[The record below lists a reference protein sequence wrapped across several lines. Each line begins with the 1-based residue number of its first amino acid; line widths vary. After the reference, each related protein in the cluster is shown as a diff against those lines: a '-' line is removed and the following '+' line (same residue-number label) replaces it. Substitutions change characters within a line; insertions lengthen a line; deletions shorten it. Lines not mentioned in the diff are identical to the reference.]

1 MKKELAVAA
10 LRSGTVIDHI
20 PAAVLFEVAKL
31 LRLENSTC
39 QLTIGNNLPSRS
51 LGLKGIIKVADTTFP
66 EAVMNR
72 IALLAPEADVN
83 VIENYEVVEKRRVE
97 LPDVLVN
104 VVRCHNPKCITNNE
118 PMATRFIVIE
128 RNPVKIRCS
137 YCGQVH

>member
-72 IALLAPEADVN
+72 IALLAPEANVN